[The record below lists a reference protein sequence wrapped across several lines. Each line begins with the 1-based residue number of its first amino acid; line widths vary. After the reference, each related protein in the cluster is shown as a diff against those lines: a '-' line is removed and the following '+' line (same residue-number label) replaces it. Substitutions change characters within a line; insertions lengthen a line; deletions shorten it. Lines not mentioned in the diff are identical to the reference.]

1 MIKTIEYFPQ
11 GTCSKKMTIFID
23 TETGKI
29 TDFTV
34 VGGCNGNLK
43 GIRSLIIGMDAKDV
57 HDKLRGTLCG
67 FRQTSCPDQIACALE
82 SFFEEEK

>member
-11 GTCSKKMTIFID
+11 GTCSKKMTISID

-57 HDKLRGTLCG
+57 HDKLRGTLCR
-67 FRQTSCPDQIACALE
+67 FRQTSCPDQIACAL
-82 SFFEEEK
+82 